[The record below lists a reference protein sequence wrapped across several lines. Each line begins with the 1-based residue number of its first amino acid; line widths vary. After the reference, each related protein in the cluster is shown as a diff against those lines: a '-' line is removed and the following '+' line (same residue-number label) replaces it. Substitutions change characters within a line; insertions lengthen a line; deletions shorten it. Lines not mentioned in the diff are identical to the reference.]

1 MDRDKL
7 IEIIAAARSLY
18 ARDTER
24 EESGLLAWN
33 DKYDALADL
42 DDAKQRL
49 DEANEAIER
58 LEAEEKE
65 IAAEYWKLINE
76 DDEERALVEW
86 VYEQLDEDE
95 EEDSLT
101 VEALVR
107 LYEHAQ
113 ADGGE
118 E

>member
-1 MDRDKL
+1 MDREQI
-7 IEIIAAARSLY
+7 IEIITAARALY

-58 LEAEEKE
+58 LEEEEKK
-65 IAAEYWKLINE
+65 IAAEYWKLIDE

-86 VYEQLDEDE
+86 VYEQLDESREMSVDR
-95 EEDSLT
+95 
-101 VEALVR
+101 LVL
-107 LYEHAQ
+107 LYEAEQ
-113 ADGGE
+113 EEGGE